1 MRARAG
7 DPPRTMPQKILA
19 GRSDDPQLQ
28 SDTLKVKVDQ
38 VILARDPSR
47 TLRDAAAR
55 GLKKAAVET
64 AVVYDTHCVTSS
76 SPLSPLPVH
85 ESLASRV
92 DSGLQQGLLWCRPGI
107 GFPTAV
113 HLERFGSP
121 ARLSITDEP
130 RMAAVGGIG
139 MLSLVVSPSEL
150 ASALAT
156 GVVQVRTPRSVQVLL
171 SGRIRPFVC
180 IRDVA
185 LELLRRG
192 LSEII
197 ARVDQRYGAPVV
209 IEFAGPSARL
219 LPVADRA
226 VLCSLAPQLG
236 AASAVFISDE
246 KTEVY
251 LRDQRRSKAHRAL
264 SPDNG
269 APCDDVLSVDLSAV
283 DPLVLDEEGEVKA
296 VRELKGKPV
305 CQVILGGDTGAGL
318 RDILTAALLLKSK
331 RVPPKLDLL
340 LAPPSRQVLEV
351 LAKAGALVDLIAT
364 GARLIEPD
372 QRVLTG
378 ELYPPPAGGL
388 SLRTFD
394 SDPGASLR
402 AAVASA
408 ETLAYTVAH
417 GEVGDPRGFKRP
429 VRVTVPRALPT
440 DDVLVV
446 RKGKGK
452 AKTEDDLSPS
462 AAHTAVAWSGAS
474 ELTLLSASQALCS
487 AEGSTGPSL
496 VVCQRPAEVSALC
509 RAAPRLAPHL
519 RAVIAPH
526 LPQGFVPLLSGLGV
540 LALHAELEVVQAL
553 AQTSQK
559 GPGSKVSV
567 PAPEAWPT
575 EAGAFTL
582 QGPDGPLT
590 TSWLATGEERAWV
603 VQGAAHLAA
612 PQIKAR
618 K

>member
-38 VILARDPSR
+38 VVLARDPSR
-47 TLRDAAAR
+47 TLQDAAAR
-55 GLKKAAVET
+55 GLRKAAVET
-64 AVVYDTHCVTSS
+64 AVVYDTHCVTQRR
-76 SPLSPLPVH
+76 SPAEERGGV
-85 ESLASRV
+85 EGRV
-92 DSGLQQGLLWCRPGI
+92 DGWVQQGLLWCRPGI
-107 GFPTAV
+107 GFPAAV

-156 GVVQVRTPRSVQVLL
+156 GTVRVRTPRSVQVLL

-192 LSEII
+192 LAELIE
-197 ARVDQRYGAPVV
+197 RVDRTYGAPVV
-209 IEFAGPSARL
+209 LEFAGPSARL

-236 AASAVFISDE
+236 AASAVFVSDE

-264 SPDNG
+264 NPDNG

-283 DPLVLDEEGEVKA
+283 DPLVLDETGEVKA

-305 CQVILGGDTGAGL
+305 RQVILGGDTGAGL
-318 RDILTAALLLKSK
+318 RDILAAALLLKSK

-351 LAKAGALVDLIAT
+351 LAKTGALVDLIAT

-372 QRVLTG
+372 QRILTG
-378 ELYPPPAGGL
+378 ELYPPPPGGL

-394 SDPGASLR
+394 SDPGAGHSLT
-402 AAVASA
+402 AQAVVASA

-452 AKTEDDLSPS
+452 VKTDDD
-462 AAHTAVAWSGAS
+462 AGATVAHPAVAWSGPT
-474 ELTLLSASQALCS
+474 ELAVVAGKQAGNLSLA
-487 AEGSTGPSL
+487 GPSL
-496 VVCQRPAEVSALC
+496 VVCAGLAELSALC
-509 RAAPRLAPHL
+509 QAAPRLTPQL
-519 RAVIAPH
+519 RAVLAPH
-526 LPQGFVPLLSGLGV
+526 VPSGFVPLLSGLGV
-540 LALHAELEVVQAL
+540 LALRAEPEVLQAVTQ
-553 AQTSQK
+553 ATQV
-559 GPGSKVSV
+559 GV
-567 PAPEAWPT
+567 PAPDAWP
-575 EAGAFTL
+575 ADAAFSL
-582 QGPDGPLT
+582 QGPGGALT
-590 TSWLATGEERAWV
+590 ASWLAAGEERAWV
-603 VQGAAHLAA
+603 ARGAAHVAA
-612 PQIKAR
+612 PVLKTR